1 MELRFVKNPINQ
13 AELENLE
20 SVSAHFPLKETVNM
34 RPSNKSRN
42 RNRNNRRVTS
52 GNIVNRVFDSS
63 GPEGRVRGTP
73 QQVIE
78 KYSALAH
85 DAHLSG
91 DRVAAENFMQHS
103 EHYSRLLSE
112 AQKENESKQEPDVT
126 ATNNGAENRI
136 DKNISQKPK
145 IDSYSEKDDLD
156 DVKNAAMPGADA
168 NLDNS
173 NSVEGDR
180 DREKKVG

>member
-1 MELRFVKNPINQ
+1 
-13 AELENLE
+13 
-20 SVSAHFPLKETVNM
+20 M

-78 KYSALAH
+78 NYSALAH

-103 EHYSRLLSE
+103 EHYNRLLSE
-112 AQKENESKQEPDVT
+112 AQKENESKQDPDVT
-126 ATNNGAENRI
+126 ATNNGAENRV
-136 DKNISQKPK
+136 DRNISQKPK
-145 IDSYSEKDDLD
+145 IDSYSEKDELGG
-156 DVKNAAMPGADA
+156 VRSTVDA
-168 NLDNS
+168 SLDNS
-173 NSVEGDR
+173 NSIEADK
-180 DREKKVG
+180 DREKKIG

>member
-1 MELRFVKNPINQ
+1 
-13 AELENLE
+13 
-20 SVSAHFPLKETVNM
+20 M

-112 AQKENESKQEPDVT
+112 AQKDNDSKQESDLT
-126 ATNNGAENRI
+126 TTNNGAQNNI
-136 DKNISQKPK
+136 DKNLSQKPK
-145 IDSYSEKDDLD
+145 LDGFSEKDELD
-156 DVKNAAMPGADA
+156 DAKNEVMPDIDS

-173 NSVEGDR
+173 NGIEGDK

>member
-1 MELRFVKNPINQ
+1 
-13 AELENLE
+13 
-20 SVSAHFPLKETVNM
+20 M

-112 AQKENESKQEPDVT
+112 AQKENDSKQESDLTT
-126 ATNNGAENRI
+126 ANNGVQNSI
-136 DKNISQKPK
+136 DKNIPQKSK
-145 IDSYSEKDDLD
+145 TGSYSEKDELGDA
-156 DVKNAAMPGADA
+156 KNTVVPDADA
-168 NLDNS
+168 NLDNT
-173 NSVEGDR
+173 NSIEGDK

>member
-1 MELRFVKNPINQ
+1 
-13 AELENLE
+13 
-20 SVSAHFPLKETVNM
+20 M

-112 AQKENESKQEPDVT
+112 AQKDNESKQDSDLT
-126 ATNNGAENRI
+126 ATSNGAQNSI
-136 DKNISQKPK
+136 DKNLSQKHELDDAK
-145 IDSYSEKDDLD
+145 NEVMSDLD
-156 DVKNAAMPGADA
+156 S

-173 NSVEGDR
+173 NDIEGDK

>member
-1 MELRFVKNPINQ
+1 
-13 AELENLE
+13 
-20 SVSAHFPLKETVNM
+20 M

-42 RNRNNRRVTS
+42 RNRNNRRVAS

-112 AQKENESKQEPDVT
+112 AQKENESKQESDVIT
-126 ATNNGAENRI
+126 TNNGAQNSI

-145 IDSYSEKDDLD
+145 IDSYSEKDELE
-156 DVKNAAMPGADA
+156 DVKNTVMPGADSK
-168 NLDNS
+168 LDNS
-173 NSVEGDR
+173 NSIEADKA
-180 DREKKVG
+180 REKKVG

>member
-1 MELRFVKNPINQ
+1 
-13 AELENLE
+13 
-20 SVSAHFPLKETVNM
+20 M

-112 AQKENESKQEPDVT
+112 AQKENDSKQESDLT
-126 ATNNGAENRI
+126 TNNGVQNSI
-136 DKNISQKPK
+136 DKNISEKNK
-145 IDSYSEKDDLD
+145 MDSYSEKDELGDA
-156 DVKNAAMPGADA
+156 KNPVVPDAGA

-173 NSVEGDR
+173 DSIERDK

>member
-1 MELRFVKNPINQ
+1 
-13 AELENLE
+13 
-20 SVSAHFPLKETVNM
+20 M

-112 AQKENESKQEPDVT
+112 AQKENDSKQESDLAT
-126 ATNNGAENRI
+126 TNNGVQNNI
-136 DKNISQKPK
+136 DKNIFVC
-145 IDSYSEKDDLD
+145 LRNC
-156 DVKNAAMPGADA
+156 VKLCLQVSLNNVKYILLSP
-168 NLDNS
+168 LTLS
-173 NSVEGDR
+173 I
-180 DREKKVG
+180 

>member
-1 MELRFVKNPINQ
+1 
-13 AELENLE
+13 
-20 SVSAHFPLKETVNM
+20 M

-63 GPEGRVRGTP
+63 GPEGRDRGTP

-112 AQKENESKQEPDVT
+112 AQKENDAKQESDVT
-126 ATNNGAENRI
+126 AANNGADERNFVQ
-136 DKNISQKPK
+136 DGAGLLGDGDQYEATTEGMPK
-145 IDSYSEKDDLD
+145 Y
-156 DVKNAAMPGADA
+156 
-168 NLDNS
+168 
-173 NSVEGDR
+173 
-180 DREKKVG
+180 

>member
-1 MELRFVKNPINQ
+1 
-13 AELENLE
+13 
-20 SVSAHFPLKETVNM
+20 M

-42 RNRNNRRVTS
+42 RSRNNRRVTS

-112 AQKENESKQEPDVT
+112 AQKENDSKQESDLT
-126 ATNNGAENRI
+126 STNIGVKNGI
-136 DKNISQKPK
+136 DKNTSQKPK
-145 IDSYSEKDDLD
+145 IDSYSEKDELGG
-156 DVKNAAMPGADA
+156 VKNTVDA
-168 NLDNS
+168 SLDNS
-173 NSVEGDR
+173 NSIEADK

>member
-1 MELRFVKNPINQ
+1 
-13 AELENLE
+13 
-20 SVSAHFPLKETVNM
+20 M

-112 AQKENESKQEPDVT
+112 AQKDNDSKQESDFPT
-126 ATNNGAENRI
+126 ANGVQSSI
-136 DKNISQKPK
+136 DKNISGKPK
-145 IDSYSEKDDLD
+145 IDNYVEKAELGDI
-156 DVKNAAMPGADA
+156 KNTVMPGTDPSL
-168 NLDNS
+168 NNS
-173 NSVEGDR
+173 DSIQRDK

>member
-1 MELRFVKNPINQ
+1 
-13 AELENLE
+13 
-20 SVSAHFPLKETVNM
+20 M

-42 RNRNNRRVTS
+42 RNRNNRRVAS

-112 AQKENESKQEPDVT
+112 AQKENDFKQESDLT
-126 ATNNGAENRI
+126 SANNGVQNSIE
-136 DKNISQKPK
+136 KNISQKPK
-145 IDSYSEKDDLD
+145 IDSYSEKDELGG
-156 DVKNAAMPGADA
+156 VRSTVDA
-168 NLDNS
+168 SLDNS
-173 NSVEGDR
+173 NSIEADK
-180 DREKKVG
+180 DREKKIG

>member
-1 MELRFVKNPINQ
+1 
-13 AELENLE
+13 
-20 SVSAHFPLKETVNM
+20 M

-52 GNIVNRVFDSS
+52 GNLVNRVFDSS

-103 EHYSRLLSE
+103 EHYSRLLSD
-112 AQKENESKQEPDVT
+112 AQKDNDSKQESDLTT
-126 ATNNGAENRI
+126 ANNGTQNNS
-136 DKNISQKPK
+136 DKNLSQKPK
-145 IDSYSEKDDLD
+145 IDSVSEKDELD
-156 DVKNAAMPGADA
+156 DAKNGIIPDVDS

-173 NSVEGDR
+173 SSIERNTDV
-180 DREKKVG
+180 EKKSKIIAFD

>member
-1 MELRFVKNPINQ
+1 
-13 AELENLE
+13 
-20 SVSAHFPLKETVNM
+20 M

-112 AQKENESKQEPDVT
+112 AQKENDSKQESDLIT
-126 ATNNGAENRI
+126 TNNAVQNSI
-136 DKNISQKPK
+136 DKNISQKAK
-145 IDSYSEKDDLD
+145 IDSYSEKDELG
-156 DVKNAAMPGADA
+156 DVKNAVAPDADA

-173 NSVEGDR
+173 NSIEVDK

>member
-1 MELRFVKNPINQ
+1 
-13 AELENLE
+13 
-20 SVSAHFPLKETVNM
+20 M

-112 AQKENESKQEPDVT
+112 AQKENDLKQDSDLT
-126 ATNNGAENRI
+126 TTNNGIQNSI

-145 IDSYSEKDDLD
+145 IDSYSEKDELGG
-156 DVKNAAMPGADA
+156 VKNTVDA
-168 NLDNS
+168 SLDNS
-173 NSVEGDR
+173 NSIETDK

>member
-1 MELRFVKNPINQ
+1 
-13 AELENLE
+13 
-20 SVSAHFPLKETVNM
+20 M

-112 AQKENESKQEPDVT
+112 AQKENDLKQDSDLT
-126 ATNNGAENRI
+126 TTNNGIQNSI

-145 IDSYSEKDDLD
+145 IDSYSEKDELGG
-156 DVKNAAMPGADA
+156 VKNTVDA
-168 NLDNS
+168 SLDNS
-173 NSVEGDR
+173 NSIAADK